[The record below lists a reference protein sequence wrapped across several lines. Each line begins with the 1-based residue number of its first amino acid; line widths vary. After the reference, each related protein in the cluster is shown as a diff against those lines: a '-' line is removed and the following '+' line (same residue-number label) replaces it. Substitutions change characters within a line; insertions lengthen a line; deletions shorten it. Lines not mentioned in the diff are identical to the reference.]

1 VFFQQEAFSQVIR
14 GRVLEKDSGTPV
26 GFAYLY
32 FSGTFNG
39 TQTDAS
45 GNFELDVSKYS
56 NLPLTISAV
65 GYYSNTLNDFSI
77 RKFHTVYLT
86 PKLYMLSEV
95 TVRSKSL
102 ARKRYENMRIF
113 KDEFLGKTS
122 NAGSCVILNENDI
135 TFNYNTDRDTLKAFA
150 LKPILVDNRAL
161 GYSITYY
168 LDKFE
173 YIRESKSFNFKGNIV
188 FKEDLSVEAEDKSAL
203 EKRRR
208 FAYLG
213 SRMNFFRSMWYNE
226 LKSSGFVIRNSNNK
240 VLSYRELVIEHEGN
254 KYLKYGE
261 PLLISYYSRVLSI
274 LNFLDD
280 SIYFR
285 SDGYFDPAAATWEGE
300 LAIKRIADWLPYEY
314 APVE

>member
-1 VFFQQEAFSQVIR
+1 
-14 GRVLEKDSGTPV
+14 
-26 GFAYLY
+26 
-32 FSGTFNG
+32 
-39 TQTDAS
+39 
-45 GNFELDVSKYS
+45 
-56 NLPLTISAV
+56 
-65 GYYSNTLNDFSI
+65 
-77 RKFHTVYLT
+77 
-86 PKLYMLSEV
+86 
-95 TVRSKSL
+95 
-102 ARKRYENMRIF
+102 
-113 KDEFLGKTS
+113 
-122 NAGSCVILNENDI
+122 VILNENDI